1 MKLKSIFT
9 ENKTINK
16 TKRQPTKWEKIFT
29 NDAADKSVISERYS
43 CTTQQQ
49 QQQKYQQSG
58 QKVGRRSKQIFLHRK
73 RRTDGQQAHE
83 KKFLTKDSK
92 H

>member
-1 MKLKSIFT
+1 MKLKSVFT

-58 QKVGRRSKQIFLHRK
+58 QK
-73 RRTDGQQAHE
+73 QAEDLNRYFSIE
-83 KKFLTKDSK
+83 KGVQMANRHMKKNS
-92 H
+92 